1 MNDQTMLKLMQIGQE
16 TTWSQRP
23 HRGKFI
29 LAHVRDQRS
38 QPGDYINFSF
48 NDNIAQF
55 NNL

>member
-1 MNDQTMLKLMQIGQE
+1 MQIGQE